1 MQILLLCVII
11 HTILRSVNMGNKKCA
26 IENCQ
31 NSTYGYYPLCNDH
44 LAMIKTG
51 EVVKDD
57 DGKWCL
63 KSSTRGLSKDK
74 NCNKENAING
84 NIKENELTCLIC
96 GNPSNGKHF
105 CIDCWNKYKD
115 KSIDMRITHCSAT
128 QILDEYGNKTKKA
141 KDGRFVR
148 SLSEKIILDYF
159 FDNFIRV
166 VYEKTIPYTNN
177 KGEQKELHPDF
188 YLMDYDLYIEF
199 NGLSNKS
206 YLNVKNYANKIYK
219 EKGLNVEILESED
232 IDDIEK
238 TMMEILEKYKK
249 R

>member
-1 MQILLLCVII
+1 MAKQ
-11 HTILRSVNMGNKKCA
+11 CA
-26 IENCQ
+26 VCND
-31 NSTYGYYPLCNDH
+31 TAFGFYPLCKKH
-44 LAMIKTG
+44 LEMTKTG
-51 EVVKDD
+51 EVAKNDKGV
-57 DGKWCL
+57 WEL
-63 KSSTRGLSKDK
+63 KEKEEFSRSNTYQKFNNYKK
-74 NCNKENAING
+74 NDYTKPIKKENVETVIND
-84 NIKENELTCLIC
+84 LTCLIC

-105 CIDCWNKYKD
+105 CLNCWNKYKD
-115 KSIDMRITHCSAT
+115 KSIDMRITHCSST

-159 FDNFIRV
+159 FDNYIRV
-166 VYEKTIPYTNN
+166 VYEKTIPYINE
-177 KGEQKELHPDF
+177 KGEEKELHPDF

-206 YLNVKNYANKIYK
+206 YLKVKNYANKIYK

-238 TMMEILEKYKK
+238 TMMSIFQRHPKK
-249 R
+249 

>member
-1 MQILLLCVII
+1 
-11 HTILRSVNMGNKKCA
+11 MGNKKCA

-51 EVVKDD
+51 EVIKDD
-57 DGKWCL
+57 NGKWHL
-63 KSSTRGLSKDK
+63 KHEQKQSFDYKTNFPKY
-74 NCNKENAING
+74 KEHAINETL
-84 NIKENELTCLIC
+84 KENELTCLIC
-96 GNPSNGKHF
+96 GKPSNGKHF

-166 VYEKTIPYTNN
+166 VYEKTIPYTNS

-238 TMMEILEKYKK
+238 TMTNIFQRHPKK
-249 R
+249 